1 MDASLW
7 NMCLAGLSMCGTAF
21 SQTLCLIGVRSHGE
35 NVDENQPVTE
45 VNPFITVFPISPFL
59 RGILKFLEEGR
70 RVVKIATSYPI

>member
-1 MDASLW
+1 MELPF
-7 NMCLAGLSMCGTAF
+7 LKLY
-21 SQTLCLIGVRSHGE
+21 LCLIGVRSHGE

-59 RGILKFLEEGR
+59 RGILEFLEEGR